1 MYRPLNI
8 CKIIDKLTD
17 FFYTQLP
24 KKDFHLYSVNRI
36 KHHSQKNITE
46 PHKKKNFFLVNTQN
60 LIINPC

>member
-17 FFYTQLP
+17 FFYTQLL
-24 KKDFHLYSVNRI
+24 KKDFHLYFVNKI

-46 PHKKKNFFLVNTQN
+46 PHKKKNFF
-60 LIINPC
+60 